1 MQEEGFTAECVGRGK
16 GYDEKKR
23 SHPDRGQTAAGKEEP
38 RVEFGISLLETALKE
53 TGYGCLWAES
63 PEHPWEYR
71 LIPGEK
77 LYVGI
82 RKEEE
87 LMNWLEEEEVL
98 CFHSREPEGEGF
110 YLQRIPGKM
119 TVVCGG
125 SASGALY
132 GCLKLAELMREEK
145 ELPLNSI
152 FMMHPAFKLRG
163 PCVGLQKTKLEPPRH
178 TYEYPITPDRF
189 PGSTIRKCGRN
200 FWTACSGNAAMSFT
214 SGAGTLCLSGEGSGL
229 PGSPGSDS

>member
-1 MQEEGFTAECVGRGK
+1 MQEEGFTLSVLEEGK
-16 GYDEKKR
+16 DMMKKR
-23 SHPDRGQTAAGKEEP
+23 EVTLIGDRRRLKKEEP

-53 TGYGCLWAES
+53 TGYGCVWAEV

-110 YLQRIPGKM
+110 YLQHIPGKM

-125 SASGALY
+125 STSGALY
-132 GCLKLAELMREEK
+132 GCLKLAELLREEK
-145 ELPLNSI
+145 ELPAELS
-152 FMMHPAFKLRG
+152 FYDAPAFKLRG

-178 TYEYPITPDRF
+178 TYE
-189 PGSTIRKCGRN
+189 
-200 FWTACSGNAAMSFT
+200 
-214 SGAGTLCLSGEGSGL
+214 
-229 PGSPGSDS
+229 

>member
-1 MQEEGFTAECVGRGK
+1 MAAFGP
-16 GYDEKKR
+16 KR
-23 SHPDRGQTAAGKEEP
+23 PN
-38 RVEFGISLLETALKE
+38 
-53 TGYGCLWAES
+53 
-63 PEHPWEYR
+63 HPWEYR

-145 ELPLNSI
+145 ELPAELN
-152 FMMHPAFKLRG
+152 FYDAPAFKLRG
-163 PCVGLQKTKLEPPRH
+163 LVWAFRKQNWSRRDIPMNTRSPR
-178 TYEYPITPDRF
+178 IVS

-214 SGAGTLCLSGEGSGL
+214 SGAGIPL
-229 PGSPGSDS
+229 PLW

>member
-1 MQEEGFTAECVGRGK
+1 MQEEGFTLSVLEEGK
-16 GYDEKKR
+16 DMMKKR
-23 SHPDRGQTAAGKEEP
+23 EVTLIGDRRRLEKEEP
-38 RVEFGISLLETALKE
+38 RVEFGISLLEKALEE
-53 TGYGCLWAES
+53 TGYGCGWAEA

-132 GCLKLAELMREEK
+132 GCLKLAELLREEK
-145 ELPLNSI
+145 ELPGELS
-152 FMMHPAFKLRG
+152 FYDAPAFKLRG

-178 TYEYPITPDRF
+178 TYE
-189 PGSTIRKCGRN
+189 
-200 FWTACSGNAAMSFT
+200 
-214 SGAGTLCLSGEGSGL
+214 
-229 PGSPGSDS
+229 